1 MSELLSPYRTAA
13 AKGRATGRGFLSF
26 LLIFYERVLLF

>member
-13 AKGRATGRGFLSF
+13 AKGRATGRGFHF
-26 LLIFYERVLLF
+26 FLIFYERVLLF